1 MEKIILT
8 EAQEMILS
16 KSYDW
21 CTNVIVK
28 QQRFLPLETMWT
40 AYPFKKTGLSK
51 EGLGIMLSKMQ
62 SELAAKGNVEIP
74 TPQKY

>member
-8 EAQEMILS
+8 EAQEAILS

-28 QQRFLPLETMWT
+28 QQRFLPLEDMYK
-40 AYPFKKTGLSK
+40 AYPFKKTGLTK

-62 SELAAKGNVEIP
+62 SELVAKGNVEI
-74 TPQKY
+74 TTLQKY